1 MKVLSKINSSPAD
14 SRVYKAIELSN
25 GLKVILIHDSE
36 IQSAQCASKEHSRE
50 HEVHEGTSSE
60 DESHS
65 ECDSDVRY

>member
-1 MKVLSKINSSPAD
+1 MKVLSKINSSRAD

-36 IQSAQCASKEHSRE
+36 IQPAQCGNKEHSRE

-60 DESHS
+60 DVSHS
-65 ECDSDVRY
+65 ESDSDVRY